1 MQEASMFTS
10 IAGRAVV
17 VTGGSRGIGKG
28 IARVFAGAGGRV
40 LIVGRDADAARS
52 AEAELSAGGAEVSH
66 VLADVSRREDCQRIA
81 AAAAERLGG
90 IDVLCANAGIFPAAP
105 LAEMTDENIDEVL
118 GTNLKGTILTVQ
130 ACLPALAASGRGRV
144 ILTSSITGPITGFPG
159 WAHYGASKAG
169 QLGFLKT
176 AAIELATSGITI
188 NAVLPGN
195 IVTEGLDELGEEYNA
210 QMAASIPLRR
220 LGTVEE
226 IGYAALFFATDEAR
240 YITGQTIVVDGGQ
253 VLPESLAA
261 LEG

>member
-1 MQEASMFTS
+1 MFTS

-17 VTGGSRGIGKG
+17 VTGATRGIGKG
-28 IARVFAGAGGRV
+28 IAKVFAGAGARV
-40 LIVGRDADAARS
+40 LIVGRDADVAKAAVT
-52 AEAELSAGGAEVSH
+52 ELSAGGAEVSH
-66 VLADVSRREDCQRIA
+66 VLADVSRREDCERIA
-81 AAAAERLGG
+81 ATATERLGG
-90 IDVLCANAGIFPAAP
+90 IDVLCANAGIFPAAT

-118 GTNLKGTILTVQ
+118 GTNLKGTILSVQ
-130 ACLPALAASGRGRV
+130 ACLGPLAASGRGRV

-169 QLGFLKT
+169 QLGFLRT
-176 AAIELATSGITI
+176 AAIELAASGITV

-195 IVTEGLDELGEEYNA
+195 IVTEGLDELGEDYQA
-210 QMAASIPLRR
+210 QMSASIPLRR

-226 IGYAALFFATDEAR
+226 IGYTALFLATDEAG

-261 LEG
+261 LDG

>member
-1 MQEASMFTS
+1 MFTS

-17 VTGGSRGIGKG
+17 VTGATRGIGKG
-28 IARVFAGAGGRV
+28 IARVFAGAGARV
-40 LIVGRDADAARS
+40 LIVGRDAEAAKVTV
-52 AEAELSAGGAEVSH
+52 AELSATGAEVSY

-81 AAAAERLGG
+81 ATAAERFGG

-105 LAEMTDENIDEVL
+105 LAEMTDEDIEKVL
-118 GTNLKGTILTVQ
+118 GTNLRGTILSVQ
-130 ACLPALAASGRGRV
+130 ACLPALAASGHGRV

-169 QLGFLKT
+169 QLGFLRT
-176 AAIELATSGITI
+176 AAIELAASGITI

-195 IVTEGLDELGEEYNA
+195 IVTEGLDELGEDYLA
-210 QMAASIPLRR
+210 SMTASIPLRR

-226 IGYAALFFATDEAR
+226 IGYAALFLATDEAG

-261 LEG
+261 LDG

>member
-1 MQEASMFTS
+1 MFTS

-17 VTGGSRGIGKG
+17 VTGATRGIGKG
-28 IARVFAGAGGRV
+28 IARVFAGAGARV
-40 LIVGRDADAARS
+40 LIVGRDAEAAK
-52 AEAELSAGGAEVSH
+52 ATVTELSEGGAEVSY

-81 AAAAERLGG
+81 ATATERLGG
-90 IDVLCANAGIFPAAP
+90 IDVLCANAGIFPATP
-105 LAEMTDENIDEVL
+105 LAEMTDENLDEVL
-118 GTNLKGTILTVQ
+118 GVNLKGTILAVQ
-130 ACLPALAASGRGRV
+130 ACLGPLAASGRGRV

-169 QLGFLKT
+169 QLGFLRT
-176 AAIELATSGITI
+176 AAIELAGDGITV

-195 IVTEGLDELGEEYNA
+195 IVTEGLDELGEEYQA

-226 IGYAALFFATDEAR
+226 IGYAALFLATDEAA

-253 VLPESLAA
+253 VLPESLSA
-261 LEG
+261 LDG

>member
-1 MQEASMFTS
+1 MFTS

-17 VTGGSRGIGKG
+17 VTGATRGIGKG
-28 IARVFAGAGGRV
+28 IARVFAGAGARV
-40 LIVGRDADAARS
+40 LIVGRDAEAAK
-52 AEAELSAGGAEVSH
+52 ATVAELSATGAEASH

-81 AAAAERLGG
+81 AAAAERFGG

-105 LAEMTDENIDEVL
+105 LAEMTDADIDEVL
-118 GTNLKGTILTVQ
+118 GTNLRGTILSVQ

-169 QLGFLKT
+169 QLGFLRT
-176 AAIELATSGITI
+176 AAIELAASAITI

-195 IVTEGLDELGEEYNA
+195 IVTEGLDELGEEYQA

-226 IGYAALFFATDEAR
+226 IGYAALFLATDEAG

-261 LEG
+261 LDG

>member
-1 MQEASMFTS
+1 MFTS

-40 LIVGRDADAARS
+40 LIVGRDADAAKS
-52 AEAELSAGGAEVSH
+52 AAAELSAGGAEVSH

-81 AAAAERLGG
+81 ATAAERLGG

-105 LAEMTDENIDEVL
+105 LAEMTEENIDEVL

-130 ACLPALAASGRGRV
+130 ACLPALARSGRGRV

-176 AAIELATSGITI
+176 AAIELAASGITI

>member
-1 MQEASMFTS
+1 MFTS

-17 VTGGSRGIGKG
+17 VTGGTRGIGKG
-28 IARVFAGAGGRV
+28 IARVFAGEGGRV
-40 LIVGRDADAARS
+40 LIAGRDEAA
-52 AEAELSAGGAEVSH
+52 AKAAIAELSAGGAEVSY
-66 VLADVSRREDCQRIA
+66 VLADVSRREDCERIA
-81 AAAAERLGG
+81 ATAAQRLGG

-105 LAEMTDENIDEVL
+105 LAEMTDEDIEEVL
-118 GTNLKGTILTVQ
+118 GTNLKGTILSVQ
-130 ACLPALAASGRGRV
+130 ACLPALAVSGRGRV

-169 QLGFLKT
+169 QLGFLRT
-176 AAIELATSGITI
+176 AAIELAASGITI

-195 IVTEGLDELGEEYNA
+195 IVTEGLDELGEDYNA

-226 IGYAALFFATDEAR
+226 IGYAALFFATDEAG

-253 VLPESLAA
+253 VLPESLEA
-261 LEG
+261 LDG

>member
-1 MQEASMFTS
+1 MFTS

-17 VTGGSRGIGKG
+17 VTGATRGIGKG

-40 LIVGRDADAARS
+40 LIVGRDAEAAK
-52 AEAELSAGGAEVSH
+52 ATVAELSATGAEVSY
-66 VLADVSRREDCQRIA
+66 VLADVSRREDCRRVA
-81 AAAAERLGG
+81 ATAAERFGG

-105 LAEMTDENIDEVL
+105 LAEMTDEDIDEVL
-118 GTNLKGTILTVQ
+118 GTNLRGTILSVQ

-169 QLGFLKT
+169 QLGFLRT
-176 AAIELATSGITI
+176 AAIELAGSGITI

-195 IVTEGLDELGEEYNA
+195 IVTEGLDELGEEYQA

-226 IGYAALFFATDEAR
+226 IGHAALFLATDEAG

-261 LEG
+261 LDG